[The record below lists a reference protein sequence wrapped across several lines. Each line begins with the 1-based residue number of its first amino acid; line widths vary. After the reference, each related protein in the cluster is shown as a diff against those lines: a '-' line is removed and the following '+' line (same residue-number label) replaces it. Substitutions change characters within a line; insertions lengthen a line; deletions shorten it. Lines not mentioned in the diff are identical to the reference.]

1 MNSNLLLMAWPN
13 EDEVLTQLMWST
25 GYNLPD
31 PYAGEA
37 EITQIASHINE
48 THYELIYRCVG
59 CLQWDH
65 EGSTGGLSTSA
76 GNLLLGWAHAYDSP
90 ENPSCPASVTPAQHD
105 TQHIFPAVP
114 DENAAN
120 PSYTEWAAL
129 ATDTVEG
136 DCEGGG
142 DDEEPVTGQPV
153 PTDTAYDYVVVGA
166 GAAGITLADKLSEAG
181 HSVLLIEKGEAS
193 TGRWGGELGPE
204 WTDGTDLTR
213 FDVPGLCNEIWHD
226 SAGIACTDMDQ
237 MAGCILGGGT
247 AVNAG
252 LWWKPYSED
261 WDYNFPNGWKAG
273 DMVGATERVFERIP
287 GTEVPSMDGE
297 LYLQQGFDV
306 VSSGLAGAGWEE
318 VSANEVPDQK
328 NRTFTH
334 TPYMFS
340 DGERGGPLA
349 TYLVSA
355 SERDNF
361 DMWLGTGVKRVVR
374 EGSRVTGVEVEPMLD
389 GGYNGTVQLA
399 DRGRVVLSGGTF
411 GSAKVL
417 LRSEYR
423 PYFVCEETH
432 ADKTGGIGPADQLE
446 IVKGSAKDG
455 ETMIS
460 EDQWID
466 LPVGYNLEDHTNV
479 SPQRSL
485 SL

>member
-13 EDEVLTQLMWST
+13 VDEVLTQLMWST
-25 GYNLPD
+25 GYNLPEA
-31 PYAGEA
+31 YSGEA
-37 EITQIASHINE
+37 TVTQIASHINE
-48 THYELIYRCVG
+48 THYELIFRCEG

-65 EGSTGGLSTSA
+65 DGSTGGLSTSA

-90 ENPSCPASVTPAQHD
+90 ENPSCPADVTPAQHD
-105 TQHIFPAVP
+105 TQNIFPAIP
-114 DENAAN
+114 DENIVN

-129 ATDTVEG
+129 ATNVVEG

-142 DDEEPVTGQPV
+142 DDGPPIVGEPV
-153 PTDTAYDYVVVGA
+153 PTDAAYDYVVVGA
-166 GAAGITLADKLSEAG
+166 GAAGIPLADKLSEAG

-193 TGRWGGELGPE
+193 TGRWGGTRAPE
-204 WTDGTDLTR
+204 WLAGTELTR

-261 WDYNFPNGWKAG
+261 WDYNFPNGWKAS
-273 DMVGATERVFERIP
+273 DMVGATQRVFEKIP
-287 GTEVPSMDGE
+287 GTETPSMDGE
-297 LYLQQGFDV
+297 LYLQQGFEV
-306 VSSGLAGAGWEE
+306 VSSGLASAGWEE
-318 VSANEVPDQK
+318 VSANEVPDKK

-334 TPYMFS
+334 TAYMYA
-340 DGERGGPLA
+340 DGERGGPMA

-374 EGSRVTGVEVEPMLD
+374 DGARITGVEVEPLLE
-389 GGYNGTVQLA
+389 GGYNGTVPLT
-399 DRGRVVLSGGTF
+399 DRGRVILSAGTF

-417 LRSEYR
+417 LRSECRLFPAGGRVLTRQVALALRTSWRSSRGR
-423 PYFVCEETH
+423 PRT
-432 ADKTGGIGPADQLE
+432 A
-446 IVKGSAKDG
+446 
-455 ETMIS
+455 
-460 EDQWID
+460 
-466 LPVGYNLEDHTNV
+466 
-479 SPQRSL
+479 RR
-485 SL
+485 